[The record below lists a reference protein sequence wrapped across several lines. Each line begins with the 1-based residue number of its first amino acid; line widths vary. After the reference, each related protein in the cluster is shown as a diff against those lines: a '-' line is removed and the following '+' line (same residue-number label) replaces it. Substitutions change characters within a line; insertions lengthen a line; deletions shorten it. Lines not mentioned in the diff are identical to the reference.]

1 MCEVEGFTTFGYG
14 KAISEA
20 KREAASKMLQEKFQ
34 MEPHFT
40 VQPSS
45 HITHKAAANISNAIG
60 HLQEIS
66 QKEKISFPIYRN
78 HFQLISY
85 VNRN

>member
-1 MCEVEGFTTFGYG
+1 MCEVDKFTTFGYG

-20 KREAASKMLQEKFQ
+20 KREAACKMLEKFQ
-34 MEPHFT
+34 LEPHFT

-45 HITHKAAANISNAIG
+45 DITHNAVGNSSNAIG

-78 HFQLISY
+78 HFQFVSY
-85 VNRN
+85 VN